1 LKFESVVLRA
11 SPAAGV
17 QPALQPPE
25 NLRPLA
31 KILHLS
37 SEVRSIDPID
47 PVKKVPVRNG
57 EERFRQLNSPRNP
70 RQLPLVASHA
80 AFEASSQLCV
90 CT

>member
-1 LKFESVVLRA
+1 LKFESLVLRA

-37 SEVRSIDPID
+37 SEVCSIDPID
-47 PVKKVPVRNG
+47 PLKKKKVPVRNG
-57 EERFRQLNSPRNP
+57 EERF
-70 RQLPLVASHA
+70 
-80 AFEASSQLCV
+80 ASSTHLELRGNCRW
-90 CT
+90 